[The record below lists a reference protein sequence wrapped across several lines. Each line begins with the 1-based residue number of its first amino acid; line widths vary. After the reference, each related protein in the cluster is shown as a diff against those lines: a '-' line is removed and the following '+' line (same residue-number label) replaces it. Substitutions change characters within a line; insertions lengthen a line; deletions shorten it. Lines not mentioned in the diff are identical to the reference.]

1 VEGAAAKED
10 VGMNMICPDTPMAA
24 TINDATVGARTRQ
37 GEEVIATKIVM
48 LRTKLYQTTCLQNS
62 SIGVVFM

>member
-24 TINDATVGARTRQ
+24 TITDAIAEANRTRQ
-37 GEEVIATKIVM
+37 GEEVIAMKIG
-48 LRTKLYQTTCLQNS
+48 TCPLQP
-62 SIGVVFM
+62 